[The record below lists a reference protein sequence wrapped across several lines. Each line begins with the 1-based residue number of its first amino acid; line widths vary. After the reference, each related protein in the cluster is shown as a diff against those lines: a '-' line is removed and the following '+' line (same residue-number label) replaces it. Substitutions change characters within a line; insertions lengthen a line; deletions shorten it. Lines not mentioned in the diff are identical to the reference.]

1 MITIIDFFL
10 MSQGQC
16 YMLNSVQRIVMMFET
31 KIILVPVMFK
41 VKDFPIMNFKIRF
54 FSILSGISLFVIQLL
69 VTYVIYLLKRKKN
82 FE

>member
-54 FSILSGISLFVIQLL
+54 FQFLVAFHFLS
-69 VTYVIYLLKRKKN
+69 YNYW
-82 FE
+82 